1 MPKLNP
7 VKLKGV
13 INNLCIFARKA
24 DRLIA
29 VRFKRREESPDT
41 IVYCSG

>member
-13 INNLCIFARKA
+13 INNLCIFAAKQIALSLFVLNEERK
-24 DRLIA
+24 
-29 VRFKRREESPDT
+29 VRTP
-41 IVYCSG
+41 

>member
-1 MPKLNP
+1 MYF
-7 VKLKGV
+7 
-13 INNLCIFARKA
+13 CSKA

-41 IVYCSG
+41 IVYYSG

>member
-13 INNLCIFARKA
+13 INNLCIFAAKQ
-24 DRLIA
+24 IA
-29 VRFKRREESPDT
+29 LSLFVLTREESPDT
-41 IVYCSG
+41 IG